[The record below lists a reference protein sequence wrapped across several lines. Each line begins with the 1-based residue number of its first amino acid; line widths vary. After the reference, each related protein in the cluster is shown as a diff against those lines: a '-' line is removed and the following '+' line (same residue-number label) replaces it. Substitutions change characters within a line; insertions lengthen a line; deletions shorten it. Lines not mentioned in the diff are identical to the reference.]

1 MTRISVH
8 VCLLFILGCWAS
20 SSNGTTI
27 SLEDKLNQL
36 EFKFDAEVY
45 QLKVKNNQLEAQL
58 ELNVSLRALISYS
71 TRVHLFLCLYLIR
84 ILNLL
89 IFLKLES
96 NKK

>member
-1 MTRISVH
+1 MTRSFVH
-8 VCLLFILGCWAS
+8 VCLLFILVCWMPG
-20 SSNGTTI
+20 SNGTTI

-58 ELNVSLRALISYS
+58 ELNVSLPALISYS
-71 TRVHLFLCLYLIR
+71 TRVHLFLWLYLIR

-89 IFLKLES
+89 IFK
-96 NKK
+96 N